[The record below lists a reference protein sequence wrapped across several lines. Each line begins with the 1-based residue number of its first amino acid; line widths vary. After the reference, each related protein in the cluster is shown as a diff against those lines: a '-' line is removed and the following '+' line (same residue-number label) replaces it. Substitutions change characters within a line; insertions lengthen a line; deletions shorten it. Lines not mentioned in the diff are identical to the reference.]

1 MKFCISN
8 LAWNIHEEV
17 NVLNLLK
24 RKIKYLEY
32 SPSLLISDPAS
43 KKDALKAKIIW
54 EKRKISLYSM
64 QSILFN
70 SNNAYIFGN
79 IKQRQN
85 FYDQVKKKIILAKIL
100 KTKIIVFGSPKNKIT
115 FGKKK
120 THFR

>member
-17 NVLNLLK
+17 NVLNLFK
-24 RKIKYLEY
+24 RKIKFLEY
-32 SPSLLISDPAS
+32 SPSLLISDPTS
-43 KKDALKAKIIW
+43 KKDVLKAKTIW
-54 EKRKISLYSM
+54 KKRKISLYSM

-100 KTKIIVFGSPKNKIT
+100 NTKIIVFG
-115 FGKKK
+115 
-120 THFR
+120 